1 MRVLVIEDE
10 VYLLRIL
17 KKRLKEEGYAV
28 DTAADGESGWDFAV
42 SVNYDCIVLDIM
54 LPGKDGFT
62 ILKELRAKKVKTP
75 VLILTAKDTTN
86 NKVRGLDLGAD
97 DYLVKPFSFDEFL
110 ARLRALLRRQSKDK
124 VNVLEIGD
132 LKIDKNTRTVKR
144 GGKIIEL
151 TYKEYAVLEYLLRN
165 KNIVLKKSQ
174 IAENIWDYSFNYSS
188 NIVEVYIRYLRR
200 KIDIGFE
207 KKLIHTIRGVGYVIR
222 EK

>member
-28 DTAADGESGWDFAV
+28 DTAADGESGRDFAV
-42 SVNYDCIVLDIM
+42 SVTYDCIVLDIM
-54 LPGKDGFT
+54 LPGKDGFI
-62 ILKELRAKKVKTP
+62 ILEELRAKKVKTP

-124 VNVLEIGD
+124 VNVLSSCSSQGCH
-132 LKIDKNTRTVKR
+132 LPVLQSLSFSF
-144 GGKIIEL
+144 GK
-151 TYKEYAVLEYLLRN
+151 Y
-165 KNIVLKKSQ
+165 
-174 IAENIWDYSFNYSS
+174 S
-188 NIVEVYIRYLRR
+188 NIFLMPSIAFSRSSKVC
-200 KIDIGFE
+200 FS
-207 KKLIHTIRGVGYVIR
+207 
-222 EK
+222 